1 MIETI
6 LGFLLDLIIGDPQN
20 PIHPIRIIGSLC
32 KATEK
37 FFRKVLKKSLKIAGL
52 LTWITVVLIV
62 FLFNYFLLKGAYAI
76 NNVLGVILSS
86 IMIYFCISTKALKV
100 EGLKVVK
107 YVIQDDIEGARKQ
120 LSYIVGRDT
129 KNLDKEAILKAV
141 VETVAENMSDGVIAP
156 LFYVGIGGAPL
167 AFLYKAV
174 NTMDSMFGYKN
185 DKYIEFGYFPAKLDD
200 VFNYI
205 PARLSGYFIFM
216 ASFSLG
222 LDYKN
227 SFKIYKRD
235 KNNHSSP
242 NSAHPEAAVA
252 GALNVQLGGANYYFG
267 KLVEK
272 PTIGDDIEKI
282 DIYKVNK
289 TNNILYCSAI
299 LGCCMALII
308 SWIINV
314 IIVRHVV
321 T

>member
-1 MIETI
+1 MIEII
-6 LGFLLDLIIGDPQN
+6 LGFLLDLIVGDPQN

-32 KATEK
+32 KTVEK
-37 FFRKVLKKSLKIAGL
+37 FFRSILKRYLKVAGL
-52 LTWITVVLIV
+52 LTWILVVFIV
-62 FLFNYFLLKGAYAI
+62 FIFNYLLLKVTYRI
-76 NNVLGVILSS
+76 NPSVTMILGSV
-86 IMIYFCISTKALKV
+86 MIYFCISTKALKI

-107 YVIQDDIEGARKQ
+107 YVIKDDIEGARKQ

-129 KNLDKEAILKAV
+129 KNLDKESILKAV

-156 LFYVGIGGAPL
+156 LFYAGIGGAPL

-185 DKYIEFGYFPAKLDD
+185 DKYIEFGYFTAKLDD
-200 VFNYI
+200 VFNQI
-205 PARLSGYFIFM
+205 PARLSGYFIVVV
-216 ASFSLG
+216 SFILG

-252 GALNVQLGGANYYFG
+252 GALNVQLGGPNYYFG

-272 PTIGDDIEKI
+272 QTIGDDREKI
-282 DIYKVNK
+282 DINKVNN
-289 TNNILYCSAI
+289 TNNILYCSAV
-299 LGCCMALII
+299 LGCIMALII
-308 SWIINV
+308 NWSINV
-314 IIVRHVV
+314 IF
-321 T
+321 

>member
-100 EGLKVVK
+100 EGLKGVK

-129 KNLDKEAILKAV
+129 KNLDKESILKAV

-205 PARLSGYFIFM
+205 PARLSGYFIFI
-216 ASFSLG
+216 ASFVLG

-282 DIYKVNK
+282 DIHKVNK

-308 SWIINV
+308 NWIINL
-314 IIVRHVV
+314 II
-321 T
+321 

>member
-1 MIETI
+1 MIEI
-6 LGFLLDLIIGDPQN
+6 IFLLDLIVGDPQN

-32 KATEK
+32 KTVEK
-37 FFRKVLKKSLKIAGL
+37 FFRSILKRYLKVAGL
-52 LTWITVVLIV
+52 LTWILVVFIV
-62 FLFNYFLLKGAYAI
+62 FIFNYLLLKVTYRI
-76 NNVLGVILSS
+76 NPSVTMILGSV
-86 IMIYFCISTKALKV
+86 MIYFCISTKALKI

-107 YVIQDDIEGARKQ
+107 YVIKDDIEGARKQ

-129 KNLDKEAILKAV
+129 KNLDKESILKAV

-156 LFYVGIGGAPL
+156 LFYAGIGGAPL

-205 PARLSGYFIFM
+205 PARLSGYFIVVV
-216 ASFSLG
+216 SFILG

-252 GALNVQLGGANYYFG
+252 GALNVQLGGPNYYFG

-272 PTIGDDIEKI
+272 QTIGDDREKI
-282 DIYKVNK
+282 DINKVNN
-289 TNNILYCSAI
+289 TNNILYCSAV
-299 LGCCMALII
+299 LGCIMALII
-308 SWIINV
+308 NWSINV
-314 IIVRHVV
+314 IF
-321 T
+321 

>member
-100 EGLKVVK
+100 EGLKGVK

-314 IIVRHVV
+314 II
-321 T
+321 

>member
-1 MIETI
+1 MIEII
-6 LGFLLDLIIGDPQN
+6 LGFLLDLIVGDPQN

-32 KATEK
+32 KIVEK
-37 FFRKVLKKSLKIAGL
+37 FFRSILKRYLKVAGL
-52 LTWITVVLIV
+52 LTWILVVFIV
-62 FLFNYFLLKGAYAI
+62 FIFNYLLLKVTYRI
-76 NNVLGVILSS
+76 NPSVTMILGSV
-86 IMIYFCISTKALKV
+86 MIYFCISTKALKI

-107 YVIQDDIEGARKQ
+107 YVIKDDIEGARKQ

-129 KNLDKEAILKAV
+129 KNLDKESILKAV

-156 LFYVGIGGAPL
+156 LFYAGIGGAPL

-205 PARLSGYFIFM
+205 PARLSGYFIVVV
-216 ASFSLG
+216 SFILG

-252 GALNVQLGGANYYFG
+252 GALNVQLGGPNYYFG

-272 PTIGDDIEKI
+272 QTIGDDREKI
-282 DIYKVNK
+282 DINKVNN
-289 TNNILYCSAI
+289 TNNILYCSAV
-299 LGCCMALII
+299 LGCIMALII
-308 SWIINV
+308 NWSINV
-314 IIVRHVV
+314 IF
-321 T
+321 

>member
-1 MIETI
+1 MIEII

-20 PIHPIRIIGSLC
+20 PIHPIRIIGALC
-32 KATEK
+32 KKVEE
-37 FFRKVLKKSLKIAGL
+37 FFRNILKTYLKVAGL
-52 LTWITVVLIV
+52 LTWIVVISVV
-62 FLFNYFLLKGAYAI
+62 FIFNYLLIKVTYNISPIISMILGA
-76 NNVLGVILSS
+76 
-86 IMIYFCISTKALKV
+86 IMIYFCISTKALKD

-107 YVIQDDIEGARKQ
+107 YVIKDDIEGARRQ

-129 KNLDKEAILKAV
+129 QSLGKEEILKAV

-156 LFYVGIGGAPL
+156 LFYAGIGGAPL

-205 PARLSGYFIFM
+205 PARLSGYFIGVV
-216 ASFSLG
+216 SFILG

-282 DIYKVNK
+282 DIDKVNN
-289 TNNILYCSAI
+289 TNNILYGSSI
-299 LGCCMALII
+299 LGCVMAI
-308 SWIINV
+308 IINWGIS
-314 IIVRHVV
+314 IIF
-321 T
+321 

>member
-1 MIETI
+1 MIEII
-6 LGFLLDLIIGDPQN
+6 LGFLLDLIVGDPQN

-32 KATEK
+32 KTVEK
-37 FFRKVLKKSLKIAGL
+37 FFRSILKRYLKVAGL
-52 LTWITVVLIV
+52 LTWILVVFIV
-62 FLFNYFLLKGAYAI
+62 FIFNYLLLKVTYRI
-76 NNVLGVILSS
+76 NPSVTMILGSV
-86 IMIYFCISTKALKV
+86 MIYFCISTKALKI

-107 YVIQDDIEGARKQ
+107 YVIKDDIEGARKQ

-129 KNLDKEAILKAV
+129 KNLDKESILKAV

-156 LFYVGIGGAPL
+156 LFYAGIGGAPL

-205 PARLSGYFIFM
+205 PARLSGYFIVVV
-216 ASFSLG
+216 SFILG

-252 GALNVQLGGANYYFG
+252 GALNVQLGGPNYYFG
-267 KLVEK
+267 KLVEIQ
-272 PTIGDDIEKI
+272 TIGDDREKI
-282 DIYKVNK
+282 DINKVNN
-289 TNNILYCSAI
+289 TNNILYCSAV
-299 LGCCMALII
+299 LGCIMALII
-308 SWIINV
+308 NWSINV
-314 IIVRHVV
+314 IF
-321 T
+321 

>member
-1 MIETI
+1 MIEII
-6 LGFLLDLIIGDPQN
+6 LGFLLDLIVGDPQN

-32 KATEK
+32 KTVEK
-37 FFRKVLKKSLKIAGL
+37 FFRSILKRYLKVAGL
-52 LTWITVVLIV
+52 LTWILVVFIV
-62 FLFNYFLLKGAYAI
+62 FIFNYLLLKVTYRI
-76 NNVLGVILSS
+76 NPSVTMILGSV
-86 IMIYFCISTKALKV
+86 MIYFCISTKALKI

-107 YVIQDDIEGARKQ
+107 YVIKDDIEGARKQ

-129 KNLDKEAILKAV
+129 KNLDKESILKAV

-156 LFYVGIGGAPL
+156 LFYAGIGGAPL

-205 PARLSGYFIFM
+205 PARLSGYFIVVV
-216 ASFSLG
+216 SFILG

-252 GALNVQLGGANYYFG
+252 GALNVQLGGPNYYFG

-272 PTIGDDIEKI
+272 QTIGDDREKI
-282 DIYKVNK
+282 DINKVN
-289 TNNILYCSAI
+289 N
-299 LGCCMALII
+299 
-308 SWIINV
+308 W
-314 IIVRHVV
+314 
-321 T
+321 

>member
-1 MIETI
+1 MIEII
-6 LGFLLDLIIGDPQN
+6 LGFLLDLIVGDPQN

-32 KATEK
+32 KTVEK
-37 FFRKVLKKSLKIAGL
+37 FFRSILKRYLKVAGL
-52 LTWITVVLIV
+52 LTWILVVFIV
-62 FLFNYFLLKGAYAI
+62 FIFNYLLLKVTYRI
-76 NNVLGVILSS
+76 NPSVTMILGSV
-86 IMIYFCISTKALKV
+86 MIYFCISTKALKI

-107 YVIQDDIEGARKQ
+107 YVIKDDIEGARKQ

-129 KNLDKEAILKAV
+129 KNLDKESILKAV

-156 LFYVGIGGAPL
+156 LFYAGIGGAPL

-205 PARLSGYFIFM
+205 PARLSGYFIVVV
-216 ASFSLG
+216 SFILG

-242 NSAHPEAAVA
+242 NSAHPEAALA
-252 GALNVQLGGANYYFG
+252 GALNVQLGGPNYYFG

-272 PTIGDDIEKI
+272 QTIGDDREKI
-282 DIYKVNK
+282 DINKVNN
-289 TNNILYCSAI
+289 TNNILYCSAV
-299 LGCCMALII
+299 LGCIMALII
-308 SWIINV
+308 NWSINV
-314 IIVRHVV
+314 IF
-321 T
+321 

>member
-1 MIETI
+1 MIEII
-6 LGFLLDLIIGDPQN
+6 LGFLLDLIVGDPQN

-32 KATEK
+32 KTVEK
-37 FFRKVLKKSLKIAGL
+37 FFRSILKRYLKVAGL
-52 LTWITVVLIV
+52 LTWILVVFIV
-62 FLFNYFLLKGAYAI
+62 FIFNYLLLKVTYRI
-76 NNVLGVILSS
+76 NPSVTMILGSV
-86 IMIYFCISTKALKV
+86 MIYFCISTKALKI

-107 YVIQDDIEGARKQ
+107 YVIKDDIEGARKQ

-129 KNLDKEAILKAV
+129 KNLDKESILKAV

-156 LFYVGIGGAPL
+156 LFYAGIGGAPL

-205 PARLSGYFIFM
+205 PSRLSGYFIVVV
-216 ASFSLG
+216 SFILG

-252 GALNVQLGGANYYFG
+252 GALNVQLGGPNYYFG

-272 PTIGDDIEKI
+272 QTIGDDREKI
-282 DIYKVNK
+282 DINKVNN
-289 TNNILYCSAI
+289 TNNILYCSAV
-299 LGCCMALII
+299 LGCIMALII
-308 SWIINV
+308 NWSINV
-314 IIVRHVV
+314 IF
-321 T
+321 